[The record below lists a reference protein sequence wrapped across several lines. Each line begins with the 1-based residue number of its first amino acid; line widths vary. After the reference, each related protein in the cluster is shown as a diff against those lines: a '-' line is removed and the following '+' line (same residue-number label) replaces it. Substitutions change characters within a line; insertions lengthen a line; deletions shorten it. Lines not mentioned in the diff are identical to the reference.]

1 MKFNLYLMEGV
12 HNWKLI
18 SENQHAFNGT

>member
-1 MKFNLYLMEGV
+1 MKLNLYLMEGV